1 MQRLAS
7 FMAKRSLSVPITFRI
22 NSHKRPFRGAMDEK
36 TARKYRDSRKLPS
49 TLRQPRTYRTRKD
62 PFAEV
67 WPQVEALLR
76 KEPGLQA
83 KTVFDWLRKQPPGKF
98 QASHRRTL
106 ERRVRHWRVTC
117 GPAREVMFRQ
127 VHQAGDLAASDFTE
141 MNSLGVTI
149 AGERFEHFFSS
160 S

>member
-1 MQRLAS
+1 MVKDGQVRKLWRDLDCGWKLAVS
-7 FMAKRSLSVPITFRI
+7 ARRA
-22 NSHKRPFRGAMDEK
+22 GMDEK

-49 TLRQPRTYRTRKD
+49 TLRQPRTYRTRND

-83 KTVFDWLRKQPPGKF
+83 KTVFDWLQKQHPGNF

-127 VHQAGDLAASDFTE
+127 GA
-141 MNSLGVTI
+141 
-149 AGERFEHFFSS
+149 
-160 S
+160 